1 MFAAIVTGTDT
12 QLAYLDP
19 TFRFVEVNEA
29 YVRGCGLSRED
40 LIGRDHFVLFP
51 DDDNRRIFET
61 VRDTGEEW
69 RVQGRPFEYRDRPER
84 GTTYWDWR
92 LSPDTGPDGRVR
104 GLVLSLTDV
113 TERTR
118 SERLLLAIGDLFL
131 AAAGARSLPDLMQ
144 SAIEQVRRL
153 TGVEAVGIRILDAE
167 GGIPY
172 SAYAGFSR
180 EFYELESPLSVDT
193 DRCMC
198 INVIRGETN
207 PALPFYTPAGSFYMN
222 ATTRFLATV
231 SEEEKGSTRNAC
243 NRHGFESVA
252 LVPVRERGRILG
264 LIHLADRREWRVP
277 LPLVEQIERFGLS
290 LGEVVRRT
298 QIEEALWDNQEKLS
312 TLFDLMPIGLSILD
326 RDRRIIRSNQA
337 LSRILRLSPE
347 EIRAGG
353 HKGRRYFHP
362 DGPPFASDEFPSV
375 RAMAE
380 QRPIEDVEI
389 GIDLGEGEPIW
400 TSVSSTPLPFEDWQ
414 VGVVTADITRR
425 KQVETALA
433 CQAEVLARS
442 NRELERFAYVASHDL
457 QEPLRPIVSFSQLLE
472 RRYRGRLDADAD
484 EYLGFIVEGGL
495 RMQALIRDLLAFS
508 RIETGGM
515 PLAPVDAACVVADGL
530 REHRA
535 AIAESGAV
543 VTVGPLPTVMGD
555 AGQLVQVFSNLVGN
569 AIKYRHPDR
578 PPEISISAGPEGG
591 MWRFTVADNGIGIEE
606 EYYDRVFEIFRRL
619 HTRDAYPGTG
629 VGLAIVRRVVER
641 HGGAVQID
649 SVPGEGSTFSFTL
662 PSP

>member
-1 MFAAIVTGTDT
+1 VLAAIVTGTDT

-19 TFRFVEVNEA
+19 AFRFVEVNEA
-29 YVRGCGLSRED
+29 YARGCGLPRDD
-40 LIGRDHFVLFP
+40 LIGRDHFDLFP

-69 RVQGRPFEYRDRPER
+69 RVQGRPFEYRERPER

-92 LSPDTGPDGRVR
+92 LSPDTGPDGRVG

-131 AAAGARSLPDLMQ
+131 AAAEARSLPDLMQ
-144 SAIEQVRRL
+144 SALEQVRRL

-180 EFYELESPLSVDT
+180 EFYELESPLSVNT

-207 PALPFYTPAGSFYMN
+207 PDLPFYTPGGSFYMN
-222 ATTRFLATV
+222 ATSRFLATV

-252 LVPVRERGRILG
+252 LVPIRERGRILG
-264 LIHLADRREWRVP
+264 LIHLADRQEWRVP
-277 LPLVEQIERFGLS
+277 LALVEQVERFGLS

-326 RDRRIIRSNQA
+326 RDRRIIRSNRA

-362 DGPPFASDEFPSV
+362 DGLPFAADEYPSV
-375 RAMAE
+375 RAVAE

-400 TSVSSTPLPFEDWQ
+400 TSVSSIPLPFEDWH
-414 VGVVTADITRR
+414 VGVLTVDITRR

-433 CQAEVLARS
+433 YQAEVLARS
-442 NRELERFAYVASHDL
+442 NRELERFADVASHDL

-515 PLAPVDAACVVADGL
+515 PFAPVDAACVVADGL

-555 AGQLVQVFSNLVGN
+555 AGQLVLVFSNLVGN